1 MVPLNTNGQRAGS
14 RIRRWCPGAESNH
27 RHRDFQSRAL
37 PTELPGLSQPD
48 RLSAEA
54 RASLT
59 VAFFAV
65 HPCRIGRRAGNAIAL
80 AKPFQ
85 EVAALAATAAEGC
98 VRRVLGLAAGRAGF
112 GLATR
117 ARHTRPTWGQRG
129 RPATQPRRRPA
140 APALP
145 ATEALPR
152 SRR

>member
-1 MVPLNTNGQRAGS
+1 M
-14 RIRRWCPGAESNH
+14 RWCPGAESNH

-65 HPCRIGRRAGNAIAL
+65 YPCGIHRRPGNAVAV

-85 EVAALAATAAEGC
+85 EVAALAGAAAEG
-98 VRRVLGLAAGRAGF
+98 RMFGMLRLAANRAGF
-112 GLATR
+112 GVVTL
-117 ARHTRPTWGQRG
+117 ARHTRPTWEERG
-129 RPATQPRRRPA
+129 RRA
-140 APALP
+140 
-145 ATEALPR
+145 
-152 SRR
+152 S

>member
-1 MVPLNTNGQRAGS
+1 M
-14 RIRRWCPGAESNH
+14 RWCPGAESNH

-65 HPCRIGRRAGNAIAL
+65 HPCGIHRRPRNAVAV

-85 EVAALAATAAEGC
+85 QVAALARAAAEG
-98 VRRVLGLAAGRAGF
+98 RMFGMLRLAANRAF
-112 GLATR
+112 LR
-117 ARHTRPTWGQRG
+117 LVRLLRHSHQKWEGW
-129 RPATQPRRRPA
+129 RRRA
-140 APALP
+140 
-145 ATEALPR
+145 
-152 SRR
+152 S